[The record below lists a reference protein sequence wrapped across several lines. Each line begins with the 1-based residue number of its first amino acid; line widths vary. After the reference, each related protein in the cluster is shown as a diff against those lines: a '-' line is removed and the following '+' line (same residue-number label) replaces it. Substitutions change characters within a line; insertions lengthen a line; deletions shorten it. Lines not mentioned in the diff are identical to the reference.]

1 MVETILLFLLGI
13 PIVIIGFFAIL
24 IGLCNFVILFCKIT
38 GYLFK
43 YDRNDTKNM
52 YNFPK

>member
-1 MVETILLFLLGI
+1 MIQQILLFFLGI

-24 IGLCNFVILFCKIT
+24 IGLCNFVILYDKIT

-43 YDRNDTKNM
+43 YDRNSPNNI
-52 YNFPK
+52 YNFKK